1 MQVSGKVK
9 DSYEEIKKYYKRGR
23 LDSPDFPEKFEK
35 FKKLISAEII
45 SRNEK
50 LFWSSRVLIFE
61 IEDYLGIE
69 RHNPE
74 WEREFRLFAENPETM
89 GITAETPA
97 EEELSIL
104 KSKVRCAIAGVHL
117 IYSRH
122 KYEQALDET
131 RKLERFLKA
140 HLHNES
146 SRRFSHGLLGMLKY
160 TQGKILRQLGSYDA
174 AIECFNDSILA
185 YHERLVSRSNALRN
199 ADEIKSEQSFSLV
212 RIAWAMGFGLGFT
225 HFTRGDLANAQFM
238 VVSALSTML
247 RHGYAIHQNN
257 LKILK
262 SSIRR
267 ATIASNKDLSKS
279 HKLELLNLAGDV
291 NKCLEVF
298 RRKDQKSVKGRYN
311 KYQIRALYEL
321 SLIGYYL
328 TITAAVGDDE
338 KEIQDNLFLPNLEEL
353 IKLADRDLYWKAQAI
368 IIKSHFLCH
377 QNKLNE
383 ALAYAGDA
391 VVSNSGILSI
401 SAEALLLKGKIHFLL
416 GNYREAESLFNEAL
430 EKGETNPR
438 IKVMAL
444 LRLVDCAFRQN
455 AYSKGLKIWET
466 IQPEQKEFQYAY
478 LKEAF
483 EDMQNEIDELKNHL
497 LIFNA
502 NEELNWEI
510 CANKLK
516 GWLHRQA
523 EQRTNGKQTEMKKLL
538 GADEDTFRKWKGLS

>member
-1 MQVSGKVK
+1 MHVSVKVK
-9 DSYEEIKKYYKRGR
+9 DAYEEIKKYYKRGS
-23 LDSPDFPEKFEK
+23 LDSPDFPEKFER
-35 FKKLISAEII
+35 FKKIISGAIL

-74 WEREFRLFAENPETM
+74 WEKEFRLFAENPEAM
-89 GITAETPA
+89 ATAETLE

-117 IYSRH
+117 IYSQH
-122 KYEQALDET
+122 KYEQALEET

-146 SRRFSHGLLGMLKY
+146 SKRFSHGLLGMLKY
-160 TQGKILRQLGSYDA
+160 TQGKIFRQLNSYDA

-185 YHERLVSRSNALRN
+185 YHERLISRSNVLRD

-225 HFTRGDLANAQFM
+225 HFTRGDLVNAQFM
-238 VVSALSTML
+238 VVSALTTML
-247 RHGYAIHQNN
+247 RHGYVIHQNN

-267 ATIASNKDLSKS
+267 ATIASHKDLSKS
-279 HKLELLNLAGDV
+279 HKLELSNLAADV
-291 NKCLEVF
+291 GKCLEVF
-298 RRKDQKSVKGRYN
+298 RRKDRKSVKGRYN

-328 TITAAVGDDE
+328 AITAATEDEE
-338 KEIQDNLFLPNLEEL
+338 KEIRDNLLTPNLEEL
-353 IKLADRDLYWKAQAI
+353 IKLADKDLYWKAQAI

-383 ALAYAGDA
+383 ALACAEES
-391 VVSNSGILSI
+391 VVSNSGILPVSD
-401 SAEALLLKGKIHFLL
+401 EALLLKGKIHFLL
-416 GNYREAESLFNEAL
+416 GSYREAESLFKQAL
-430 EKGETNPR
+430 EKAKTNPR
-438 IKVMAL
+438 IKVTAL
-444 LRLVDCAFRQN
+444 LRLIDCAFRQN
-455 AYSKGLKIWET
+455 EYSKGLKIWET

-502 NEELNWEI
+502 NEGLNWEI
-510 CANKLK
+510 CTDKLK
-516 GWLHRQA
+516 GWLYRQA
-523 EQRTNGKQTEMKKLL
+523 EQQAYGKQTEMKKLL
-538 GADEDTFRKWKGLS
+538 GADEDTFKKWKGLS